1 MELNSLSGFK
11 GFGDPLK
18 QLNETIEKIVEKFEV
33 KQEEI
38 DRFET
43 LFQDSSLNA
52 KLSKYERD
60 TLEEEE
66 SRWKAL
72 YNYCIEHGMEIDGN
86 ISLEHLTRIAS
97 RVEEKEVEQL
107 EMMDI
112 DMDDLDD
119 MDEEEE
125 EDLGVDEDDDIEEDE
140 EMPMEKDNDTSMI
153 ATTDNKN
160 NKNKNNKSNKSNKSN
175 NKNNNRE
182 ILYAKNQNIT
192 VQLVV
197 DGNNNDGGVGGAVGG
212 GVGGV
217 DHTGNK
223 NNHCYSDKIII
234 VRTLVNGEFLADY
247 IIANDA
253 FFVQYMGYT
262 RYRTAVDRMLKV
274 MRGLESVFSILPGP
288 FIIEISHGPI
298 VRYACKHALIGST
311 QQNMKLVKRDVLDLI
326 YHFNYTEFS
335 VRDGSLSL
343 EKTEKIHRLIQWKP
357 PISPSTT
364 ITTTSST
371 LLSLS
376 SQHNPNTAAAA
387 TTTTTISNS
396 NNNDNDNNDNDNNN
410 SRRRSSTSSTSSS
423 SSIGNDTEGN
433 DTEIHLNNDKGNQL
447 FHLAFLSIQ
456 FNDNGKKKKN
466 NNNINKKDSWMELYG
481 LTIRS

>member
-160 NKNKNNKSNKSNKSN
+160 NKNKNNKSNKSN

-197 DGNNNDGGVGGAVGG
+197 DDNNNNDGG
-212 GVGGV
+212 GVGVG

-262 RYRTAVDRMLKV
+262 RYRTAVDKMLKV
-274 MRGLESVFSILPGP
+274 MRGLESVFSILTGP

-364 ITTTSST
+364 SST
-371 LLSLS
+371 LPSLS

-387 TTTTTISNS
+387 TTISNS
-396 NNNDNDNNDNDNNN
+396 NNNDNDNNDNN

-423 SSIGNDTEGN
+423 SSSIGN

>member
-1 MELNSLSGFK
+1 VHGTQQSVWIQR
-11 GFGDPLK
+11 FGDPLK

-66 SRWKAL
+66 SQWKAL

-125 EDLGVDEDDDIEEDE
+125 DLGVDEDDDIEEDE

-160 NKNKNNKSNKSNKSN
+160 NKNKNNNKSNKSN

-197 DGNNNDGGVGGAVGG
+197 DGNNNDGGVGAVGA

-217 DHTGNK
+217 GAVGDHTGNK

-247 IIANDA
+247 VIANDA

-274 MRGLESVFSILPGP
+274 MRELESVFSILTGP

-298 VRYACKHALIGST
+298 VRYACRHALIGST

-357 PISPSTT
+357 PISPSPST
-364 ITTTSST
+364 TTTSST

-376 SQHNPNTAAAA
+376 SQHNPNTAASTAA
-387 TTTTTISNS
+387 ATISNS
-396 NNNDNDNNDNDNNN
+396 NNNNNDNSDNNDNNN

-423 SSIGNDTEGN
+423 SSSIGN

>member
-160 NKNKNNKSNKSNKSN
+160 NKNNKNKNNNKSN

-197 DGNNNDGGVGGAVGG
+197 DDNNNTNNNNDGG

-274 MRGLESVFSILPGP
+274 MRGLESVFSILTGP

-357 PISPSTT
+357 PISPSTPST
-364 ITTTSST
+364 TTTTSST
-371 LLSLS
+371 LFFLS

-387 TTTTTISNS
+387 ATAAAATISNS
-396 NNNDNDNNDNDNNN
+396 NNNNNDNNDNNN

-423 SSIGNDTEGN
+423 SSSIGN

-456 FNDNGKKKKN
+456 FNDNGKKKNTNRNKN
-466 NNNINKKDSWMELYG
+466 DYWIELYS